1 MVQYISYTCNLRTGE
16 PEVKA
21 VVTSKYQTRPTNLLT
36 YVQANIVV
44 VIVLL
49 TARKSLQFK
58 QIRTFVVITIPI
70 LLFMSFNSVIIR
82 IFTTSEHSGSY
93 VCINLWCICYRII
106 VLLTA
111 RKSLQFKQ
119 IRNGWYW
126 RKWFWCNRAI
136 GSY

>member
-1 MVQYISYTCNLRTGE
+1 MGIVITTNAHGMCIVNCYSIVLYGDHVQEICRAGRDGKDSVAMVQYISYACNLRTGE

-58 QIRTFVVITIPI
+58 QIR
-70 LLFMSFNSVIIR
+70 
-82 IFTTSEHSGSY
+82 
-93 VCINLWCICYRII
+93 
-106 VLLTA
+106 
-111 RKSLQFKQ
+111 
-119 IRNGWYW
+119 NG
-126 RKWFWCNRAI
+126 
-136 GSY
+136 